1 VRVIGIDPGSQ
12 VTGYGIVDFNR
23 QQHRHVASGC
33 IQTRNGEL
41 PERLR
46 IIFEGITA
54 LIETHRPDELAIE
67 MVFVSRN
74 ADSALKLGQ
83 ARGVAMAA
91 GAVASLPVFQYSPRQ
106 VKQAVVGTG
115 SAAKEQMQHMV
126 SVLLALRETPA
137 QDAADAL
144 GVAICHGH
152 SRSGLAK
159 MVEVQ
164 GIRRGRLM

>member
-1 VRVIGIDPGSQ
+1 MRIIGIDPGSQ
-12 VTGYGIVDFNR
+12 VTGYGIVEFDR
-23 QQHRHVASGC
+23 QRHRHIASGC
-33 IQTRNGEL
+33 IQTRTGQL

-46 IIFEGITA
+46 LIFEGVTA
-54 LIETHRPDELAIE
+54 LIETHQPDELAIE

-106 VKQAVVGTG
+106 IKQAVVGSG
-115 SAAKEQMQHMV
+115 AAAKEQVQHMV
-126 SVLLALRETPA
+126 SVLLALREMPG

-152 SRSGLAK
+152 SRSSLAK
-159 MVEVQ
+159 MAEVQ